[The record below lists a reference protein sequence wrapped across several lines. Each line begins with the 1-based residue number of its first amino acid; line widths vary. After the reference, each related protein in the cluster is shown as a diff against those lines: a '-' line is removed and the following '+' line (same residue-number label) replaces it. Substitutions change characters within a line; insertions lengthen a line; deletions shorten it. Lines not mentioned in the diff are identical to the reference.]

1 MKPTV
6 IDPKLTTRA
15 SAFDLWMHAP
25 NPMVTF
31 FKTMDVTPLIRLSR
45 KRGYKFN
52 MLLCWCIGK
61 AASQVREFYLLPV
74 GCELLQYDS
83 LAVNTIV
90 KNKTGQVSS
99 CDVPFSDSLAGFNVD
114 YLRLTCQVAERCE
127 NHDLTDSMV
136 IGTSAIVDTE
146 IDGAV
151 GMNSGIFN
159 NPFIIWG
166 KYHRGL
172 FRTTL
177 KLSFQFHH
185 TQMDGA
191 HAGRFLQGLQEIIF
205 ALEGYRGI

>member
-6 IDPKLTTRA
+6 IDPKTTTRA
-15 SAFDLWMHAP
+15 EAYALWMHAP

-31 FKTMDVTPLIRLSR
+31 FKTMDVTPLIRLSH
-45 KRGYKFN
+45 KWGYKFN

-61 AASQVREFYLLPV
+61 AASQVEAFYLLPV

-99 CDVPFSDSLAGFNVD
+99 CDVLFSDSLAGFNAD
-114 YLRLTCQVAERCE
+114 YLRLTRQVAERCE
-127 NHDLTDSMV
+127 NHDLTNSMV

-191 HAGRFLQGLQEIIF
+191 HAGRFLQGLQETIF
-205 ALEGYRGI
+205 DLEGYRGI